1 MPATKE
7 SPAKKLRVDVL
18 PEVRATCTWLSAV
31 REFANLRLHR
41 APLVLMVCISRKT
54 LRQTGD
60 ISWSQLEQSGK
71 VPSPR
76 SGHTACAI
84 ERLCYVFGGCGCEAD
99 GDEAHVYN
107 DLHVFDMAARTWDRV
122 DCPPETGMR
131 RPHAAVR

>member
-1 MPATKE
+1 VHLAFSSSRIRKPA
-7 SPAKKLRVDVL
+7 SPSRPAGIDGMHQ
-18 PEVRATCTWLSAV
+18 PEDPASK
-31 REFANLRLHR
+31 
-41 APLVLMVCISRKT
+41 PPGDT
-54 LRQTGD
+54 LDDITGD